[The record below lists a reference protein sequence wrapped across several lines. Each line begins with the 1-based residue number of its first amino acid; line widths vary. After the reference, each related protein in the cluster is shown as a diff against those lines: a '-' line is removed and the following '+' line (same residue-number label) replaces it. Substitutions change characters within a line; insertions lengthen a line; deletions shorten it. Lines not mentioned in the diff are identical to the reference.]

1 MLNLTI
7 SKLAHLC
14 NFLTAFAA
22 LVWLPT
28 ETQSHR
34 QLPLKPSGQIQP
46 SLTRDMEV
54 SELRC
59 SCKFRE
65 SEQLD
70 TGPKRSTLHPALT
83 ALRSCLP
90 SPGQGLRWIW
100 EKFTSLNQACPLFQ
114 ITAPKVNSPGM
125 LGEVTSMIWRHKL
138 TFHPN
143 SRFCLSR
150 LEAEGLLHWKKTI
163 LFQ

>member
-70 TGPKRSTLHPALT
+70 TEPKQCTWHPALT
-83 ALRSCLP
+83 AFHSCLP
-90 SPGQGLRWIW
+90 SPGLGLRWFW
-100 EKFTSLNQACPLFQ
+100 EKFTPLNQACPLFQ
-114 ITAPKVNSPGM
+114 ITAPKVNWSGM
-125 LGEVTSMIWRHKL
+125 VGGRSYHNL
-138 TFHPN
+138 TFYPN
-143 SRFCLSR
+143 SQFCLSR
-150 LEAEGLLHWKKTI
+150 LEAEGLLHWKKTV